1 MTFRPVTG
9 CRPPSLV
16 TGINYGG
23 IEDGSGLL
31 VTVEFLDG
39 VLPILGIVDDVV
51 IVLLR
56 LVPGR
61 QPAGRL
67 VPVRPVRSLP
77 LPVVIFLQVS

>member
-16 TGINYGG
+16 TGINYEG

-31 VTVEFLDG
+31 VTVELLDG
-39 VLPILGIVDDVV
+39 VLPILRIVDDVV

-61 QPAGRL
+61 QPVGRL

-77 LPVVIFLQVS
+77 LPVVILLQVS

>member
-23 IEDGSGLL
+23 IEDGSELL
-31 VTVEFLDG
+31 LTVELLDG

-61 QPAGRL
+61 QPVGRL

-77 LPVVIFLQVS
+77 LPVVILLQVS

>member
-1 MTFRPVTG
+1 M
-9 CRPPSLV
+9 V
-16 TGINYGG
+16 TGINYEG
-23 IEDGSGLL
+23 IEGGSGQL
-31 VTVEFLDG
+31 VTVELLDG

-61 QPAGRL
+61 QPVGRL

-77 LPVVIFLQVS
+77 LPVVILLQVS